1 MYSRPSST
9 NWWTRH
15 LRVED
20 SRPMQSHLP
29 TVFWHPEKS
38 NPWHRNKGKA
48 RKSKAKQTKETM
60 TTTHRNTRHRGI
72 YVWHGASKTDPSV
85 SFQSCK
91 VNSWTRECSACRVH
105 FNPLR
110 CQWLLE
116 VRHVQIV
123 RLVFK
128 TKLETKRFPQKCQK
142 LKNSV

>member
-20 SRPMQSHLP
+20 SRPMQSHLL
-29 TVFWHPEKS
+29 TVFWHPENQTRDTGTKE
-38 NPWHRNKGKA
+38 A
-48 RKSKAKQTKETM
+48 RKSKAKKTKETM

-110 CQWLLE
+110 CQWPQE
-116 VRHVQIV
+116 VQHVQIV

-142 LKNSV
+142 LKNRV